1 MTKAEKSAKRLENMA
16 MEIDATEA
24 RLQKIF
30 GDRKNGTTRSSRV
43 LDAKALRQGAA
54 ALRAIGVVK

>member
-1 MTKAEKSAKRLENMA
+1 MTKAEKSARRLENMA

-43 LDAKALRQGAA
+43 LDAKALRQAAA